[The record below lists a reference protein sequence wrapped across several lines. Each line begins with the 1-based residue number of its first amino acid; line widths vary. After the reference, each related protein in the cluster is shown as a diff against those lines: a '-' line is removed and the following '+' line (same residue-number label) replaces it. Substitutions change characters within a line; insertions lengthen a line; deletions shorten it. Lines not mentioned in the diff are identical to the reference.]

1 MIKTIQDHL
10 REELLGLIAEPVEE
24 ARRRESNEFDRRVG
38 KHADRLL
45 LFGAG
50 NLGRRTLSI
59 LRKSGRGPVG
69 FIDNNPAL
77 WGRQVEGL
85 EVFHPADAAARFG
98 SRQAAVVVTIWCG
111 EASDKMS
118 DRIEPLRSLGF
129 SEIALF
135 GHLAWKYPDTFLP
148 HYSLDLPSRLL
159 QQTERIVRAFD
170 LFEDQRSREIF
181 LSHIRWRLH
190 LDYDGLPLPVND
202 TIYFSSRLV
211 RPSTDEF
218 LIDGGAFTG
227 DTVQSFLET
236 FGRNGFRKILS
247 FEPDPTNFQ
256 KLEQY
261 LSALPADIR
270 SKISALASALGDET
284 AVINV
289 ESSGGPSSR
298 VGHGDHQV
306 PCRVI
311 DEFIEGKSVPS
322 FIKLDI
328 EGYEPQALRGARQT
342 LTLGRPVVAACAY
355 HVQNHLW
362 DIPLNLADNISDYR
376 YCLVPHLSDGWD
388 LVLYAVPIE
397 RVPTHS

>member
-1 MIKTIQDHL
+1 MTKCIQDGL
-10 REELLGLIAEPVEE
+10 REELLGLLAEPVEA
-24 ARRRESNEFDRRVG
+24 ARQRESTEFDRRVG
-38 KHADRLL
+38 KHAKRLL

-59 LRKSGRGPVG
+59 LRKSGHEPLG

-77 WGRQVEGL
+77 WGQKVDDV
-85 EVFHPADAAARFG
+85 EVFRPADAASRFG
-98 SRQAAVVVTIWCG
+98 PQQAAVVVKIWCG

-118 DRIEPLRSLGF
+118 DRIEPLRALGF
-129 SEIALF
+129 SDIALF

-148 HYSLDLPSRLL
+148 HYALDLPSRLL
-159 QQTERIVRAFD
+159 HQTERIVRAFD
-170 LFEDQRSREIF
+170 LFQDQRSREIF

-190 LDYDGLPLPVND
+190 LDYDGLPVPVND
-202 TIYFSSRLV
+202 MIYFNLRLV
-211 RPSTDEF
+211 RPSANEF

-236 FGRNGFRKILS
+236 FGRNGFQKILS
-247 FEPDPTNFQ
+247 FEPDPTNFK
-256 KLEQY
+256 KLEKY
-261 LSALPADIR
+261 ISALPAEIR
-270 SKISALASALGDET
+270 SKIIPMASALGEERS
-284 AVINV
+284 VINV

-306 PCRVI
+306 PCRII
-311 DEFIEGKSVPS
+311 DEFIEGKSVAS

-342 LTLGRPVVAACAY
+342 LSRGRPVVAACVY

-362 DIPLNLADNISDYR
+362 EIPLELDEKIADYR
-376 YCLVPHLSDGWD
+376 YYLVPHLSDGWD

-397 RVPTHS
+397 RMPTQR

>member
-1 MIKTIQDHL
+1 MKTTIQDHL
-10 REELLGLIAEPVEE
+10 REELLALIAEPVEE
-24 ARRRESNEFDRRVG
+24 ARRRESSEFDRRVG
-38 KHADRLL
+38 KHANRLL

-59 LRKSGRGPVG
+59 LRKSGQDPVG

-77 WGRQVEGL
+77 WGRRVDGL
-85 EVFHPADAAARFG
+85 EVFRPADAANRFG
-98 SRQAAVVVTIWCG
+98 SGQAAVLVSIWYG
-111 EASDKMS
+111 EATDRMS
-118 DRIEPLRSLGF
+118 DRIDPLRALGF
-129 SEIALF
+129 SDIALF

-159 QQTERIVRAFD
+159 HQTERVLRAFD

-181 LSHIRWRLH
+181 VSHIRWRLH
-190 LDYDGLPLPVND
+190 LDYDALPIAVKD
-202 TIYFSSRLV
+202 TIYFNSRLV

-227 DTVQSFLET
+227 DTVQSFLQT

-270 SKISALASALGDET
+270 SKISAMASALGDDT
-284 AVINV
+284 ALINV
-289 ESSGGPSSR
+289 ENSGSPSSR

-322 FIKLDI
+322 FVKLDI
-328 EGYEPQALRGARQT
+328 EGYEPQALRGAQQT
-342 LTLGRPVVAACAY
+342 LTRGRPVVAVCVY

-362 DIPLNLADNISDYR
+362 EIPLKLAENLSDYR
-376 YCLVPHLSDGWD
+376 YYLGPHVSDGWD
-388 LVLYAVPIE
+388 LVLYAVPVE
-397 RVPTHS
+397 RVPTHP

>member
-1 MIKTIQDHL
+1 MTKPIQDHL
-10 REELLGLIAEPVEE
+10 REELLGLLAEPVEA
-24 ARRRESNEFDRRVG
+24 ARQRESTEFDRRVG
-38 KHADRLL
+38 KHANRLL

-59 LRKSGRGPVG
+59 LRKSGHEPLG
-69 FIDNNPAL
+69 FIDNNPTL
-77 WGRQVEGL
+77 WGRRVDGVEVL
-85 EVFHPADAAARFG
+85 RPAEAASRFG
-98 SRQAAVVVTIWCG
+98 SGQVAVVVTIWCG

-129 SEIALF
+129 RDIALF

-148 HYSLDLPSRLL
+148 HYALDLPSRLL
-159 QQTERIVRAFD
+159 QQTERVTRAFD

-181 LSHIRWRLH
+181 LSHVRWRLH
-190 LDYDGLPLPVND
+190 LDYDALPIPVKD
-202 TIYFSSRLV
+202 IIYFNHRLV
-211 RPSTDEF
+211 RPSAHEF

-236 FGRNGFRKILS
+236 FGRSGFQKILS
-247 FEPDPTNFQ
+247 FEPDPTNFEQ
-256 KLEQY
+256 LEQY
-261 LSALPADIR
+261 LSTLPVDVR
-270 SKISALASALGDET
+270 SKVSPLASALGDET
-284 AVINV
+284 SVINV

-306 PCRVI
+306 PCRII
-311 DEFIEGKSVPS
+311 DEFIEGKAVAS

-342 LTLGRPVVAACAY
+342 LSRGRPVVTACVY

-362 DIPLNLADNISDYR
+362 EIPLELDEKVGDYR
-376 YCLVPHLSDGWD
+376 YYLVPHLSDGWD
-388 LVLYAVPIE
+388 LVLYVVPSE
-397 RVPTHS
+397 RVPTQP